1 MGRDQL
7 WERALL
13 CTERALQ
20 SGALVPLA
28 TTLED
33 LPGEEATTFELR
45 HLAGATPKHLREAGP
60 KPNPFRPWDQRLEVD
75 QIGEDHVL
83 ILNKFPVQI
92 GHMLLIT
99 RDWAPQSGWL
109 NASDWSALNSVDQN
123 TTGLWFFNSNPNAG
137 ASQPH
142 RHLQLLPRREGE
154 QICPRE
160 GWFLRFNSNNDDQ
173 NLLRQFI
180 RVERLSEF
188 NASALKA
195 TYQRL
200 CENLHLGSPNEDP
213 LPKFAY
219 NLLLTRSW
227 MAVIR
232 RCREG
237 VHGFSV
243 NALGFAGCLLST
255 NGSRLSWLKKEGP
268 DELLRAVIGPHES
281 TQRSVEPLMR

>member
-20 SGALVPLA
+20 CGALVPLA

-33 LPGEEATTFELR
+33 LPGEDGTTFELR

-75 QIGEDHVL
+75 RIGNDHVV

-99 RDWAPQSGWL
+99 RDWAPQKGWL
-109 NASDWSALNSVDQN
+109 NASDWSALNSVDQE
-123 TTGLWFFNSNPNAG
+123 TTGLWFFNSNPKAG

-142 RHLQLLPRREGE
+142 RHLQLLPRRDGE
-154 QICPRE
+154 RRCPRDE
-160 GWFLRFNSNNDDQ
+160 WFFDFCLHSDVQ
-173 NLLRQFI
+173 NPLRQFI
-180 RVERLSEF
+180 RVERLTNF
-188 NASALKA
+188 NALTLQS
-195 TYQRL
+195 TYERL
-200 CENLHLGSPNEDP
+200 CGNLNLGFPGDDRLP
-213 LPKFAY
+213 LYAY
-219 NLLLTRSW
+219 NLLLSRSW

-232 RCREG
+232 RSREG

-255 NGSRLSWLKKEGP
+255 NGSNLSWLMQAGP
-268 DELLRAVIGPHES
+268 DELLRAVIGPDEAN
-281 TQRSVEPLMR
+281 